1 MKLWVRFQML
11 HCPSAMRDSLGKDFI
26 DTETIVRDDGPRGF
40 HEGENAHWRSKRA
53 VLRAASQ
60 GHPLKSDPL
69 LGSAPSR
76 RLNWSQLVS
85 GT

>member
-1 MKLWVRFQML
+1 MKLQVRFQIL
-11 HCPSAMRDSLGKDFI
+11 HCSSAMRDSLGKGFT
-26 DTETIVRDDGPRGF
+26 DTETIVRDYGPRGF
-40 HEGENAHWRSKRA
+40 HEGENAHWRSKQA

-69 LGSAPSR
+69 LGSDPSR
-76 RLNWSQLVS
+76 MLNWSQLVS